1 MSVTMPIRTTV
12 LIVGAGPSGL
22 TAALSLIHHGFKDFV
37 VVDAVEQ
44 GENTSRAL
52 VIHAATLEVGTPSVP
67 LFLTDIHPFQSG
79 VGHYRVRRTDRCK
92 GNKSQDDQHRQPFD
106 TARLC

>member
-1 MSVTMPIRTTV
+1 MTLPNRTTV

-22 TAALSLIHHGFKDFV
+22 AATLSLIHHGFKDFV

-52 VIHAATLEVGTPSVP
+52 VIHAATLEIRPVP
-67 LFLTDIHPFQSG
+67 LPITIP
-79 VGHYRVRRTDRCK
+79 GHNFTVRIRRWT
-92 GNKSQDDQHRQPFD
+92 P
-106 TARLC
+106 

>member
-1 MSVTMPIRTTV
+1 MTDMTLPNRTTV

-22 TAALSLIHHGFKDFV
+22 AAALSLIHHGFKDFV

-52 VIHAATLEVGTPSVP
+52 VIHAATLEALDTIGCGDDIVAKGTK
-67 LFLTDIHPFQSG
+67 
-79 VGHYRVRRTDRCK
+79 VRKINT
-92 GNKSQDDQHRQPFD
+92 GN
-106 TARLC
+106 